1 MHKTIVA
8 AAAALLTSAGI
19 CLAQPPGITREMI
32 ERALP
37 VEGAARRAWTI
48 QGHLRRRG
56 RLAQPSR
63 FSPDDA

>member
-32 ERALP
+32 ERASPL
-37 VEGAARRAWTI
+37 EGTPLAEPGRAIDTNSNGDVRSKGI
-48 QGHLRRRG
+48 K
-56 RLAQPSR
+56 
-63 FSPDDA
+63 